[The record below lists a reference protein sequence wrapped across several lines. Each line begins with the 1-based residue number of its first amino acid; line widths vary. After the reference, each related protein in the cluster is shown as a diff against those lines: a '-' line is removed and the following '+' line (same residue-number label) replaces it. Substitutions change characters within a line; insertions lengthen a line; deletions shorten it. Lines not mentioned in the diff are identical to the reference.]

1 MNSPKG
7 RILCTEDHADTRE
20 LLLYV
25 LRDEGYDVM
34 CAANPDQ
41 AISLARTQ
49 HFDLFIVDNWLPG
62 MSGVELARNLREFDV
77 RTPILFYSGAGSHAD
92 KREAGLAGAQGYLVK
107 PVPVQILIREVARLI
122 KPGQLVGQV

>member
-25 LRDEGYDVM
+25 LGTEGYDVT
-34 CAANPDQ
+34 CASDPDQ
-41 AISLARTQ
+41 TIFLARTQ

-62 MSGVELARNLREFDV
+62 TSGVDLTRNLRKFD
-77 RTPILFYSGAGSHAD
+77 RKTPVLFYSAAASLAD
-92 KREAGLAGAQGYLVK
+92 REKARLAGAQGYLVK
-107 PVPVQILIREVARLI
+107 PVSIEVLIKEVARLI
-122 KPGQLVGQV
+122 QGQSNVGMS